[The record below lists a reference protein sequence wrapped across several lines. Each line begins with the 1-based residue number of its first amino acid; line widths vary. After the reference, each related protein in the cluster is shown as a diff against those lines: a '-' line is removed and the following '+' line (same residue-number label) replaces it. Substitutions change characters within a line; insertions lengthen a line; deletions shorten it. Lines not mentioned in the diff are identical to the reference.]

1 MDKSSVKITFV
12 FAGTYLTAKQKE
24 EKARNE
30 AFLEAMKAR
39 GLEVPQAGEKRG
51 PRLGTRVRP
60 NKNWKGKSE
69 TPEPETKQP
78 EEDAKVEVEVVAAE
92 KKKEEKG
99 EESDDVADAWDASS
113 GDESD
118 TAEDKTETEAKQ
130 DQPSP
135 PAAYSSPLASPP
147 AYFSAAGK
155 GSICSLASFSPLPS
169 PHSSPLPP

>member
-1 MDKSSVKITFV
+1 MIVGQIEQSAKITFV

-51 PRLGTRVRP
+51 PRLGTRIRP

-69 TPEPETKQP
+69 TPESETKQS
-78 EEDAKVEVEVVAAE
+78 EEDAKVEVEVVE

-118 TAEDKTETEAKQ
+118 TAEDKAETEAKQ

-135 PAAYSSPLASPP
+135 PAEKEQKKPGPSIFFLFET
-147 AYFSAAGK
+147 FSK
-155 GSICSLASFSPLPS
+155 QRFVSNFNVMENLLILS
-169 PHSSPLPP
+169 